1 MARLR
6 TRIEGRRKSGQRKD
20 VTLAEKDFR
29 KKILI
34 IYVAAGSGHTT
45 YSRAIKSGL
54 EKLFPGKY
62 IIKEMDYIK
71 EIGPAS
77 FDRSSKN
84 IWNFMLRHPYAGR
97 LFDSFVEKFQP
108 LAQAIELAWSQK
120 HIKNSVR
127 FINDYKPDIIIAP
140 HPQTLRAAV
149 ITRKKLGLKTPVIGI
164 VIEPFSGGAVYDHPG
179 ADKIVVFSEQAK
191 TRLIKK
197 GVPENK
203 LPVFDFII
211 DSKFLKD
218 YDSIEKTRKKLG
230 LEPGILTIMMS
241 SGGDGIGNLEKYI
254 KSTIMHTLPVQLAVL
269 TGRNAKLKEKLE
281 KIKLPRDS
289 KTVLKIFGFIENFD
303 DFLYAS
309 DVVFG
314 KGGAGTTVESLF
326 MKKPVIFYRFVTG
339 NEKRNIDFVRK
350 NRLGWYTHTTRGFI
364 HIIKGILK
372 NPETLDQIK
381 RNYERLNFKA
391 GTETFCRFVVGML
404 EPGEKGASYR

>member
-1 MARLR
+1 M
-6 TRIEGRRKSGQRKD
+6 TRRDSSPKEEG
-20 VTLAEKDFR
+20 TLAEDDFR

-45 YSRAIKSGL
+45 YSRAIQSGL
-54 EKLFPGKY
+54 EKLFPDKY

-84 IWNFMLRHPYAGR
+84 TWKFMLRHPYAGR
-97 LFDSFVEKFQP
+97 FFDSFCENFQP
-108 LAQAIELAWSQK
+108 LARAIELAWSQK

-127 FINDYKPDIIIAP
+127 FIREYKPDIIIAP
-140 HPQTLRAAV
+140 HPQTLRVAV
-149 ITRKKLGLKTPVIGI
+149 ITRKKLGSKTPVIGI
-164 VIEPFSGGAVYDHPG
+164 DIEPFSGGVVYAHPG

-191 TRLIKK
+191 VMLMKK

-203 LPVFDFII
+203 LPVFDFIL

-218 YDSIEKTRKKLG
+218 YDSIENTRKKLG

-254 KSTIMHTLPVQLAVL
+254 KATIAHNLPVQLAVL

-281 KIKLPRDS
+281 KIKLPGDS
-289 KTVLKIFGFIENFD
+289 KTVLKIFGFVENIND
-303 DFLYAS
+303 LMYAS

-314 KGGAGTTVESLF
+314 KGGACTTIESLF
-326 MKKPVIFYRFVTG
+326 MRKPIIYYRYVTG
-339 NEKRNIDFVRK
+339 NEKRNILYARK
-350 NRLGWYTHTTRGFI
+350 NQLGWYAHTTRGYI
-364 HIIKGILK
+364 KIIKSIL
-372 NPETLDQIK
+372 NDPATLNHVK
-381 RNYERLNFKA
+381 KNYERIDFKA
-391 GTETFCRFVVGML
+391 GAENFCRFIADVL
-404 EPGEKGASYR
+404 ETGVKELANR